1 MGGHMPGE
9 VLGTMSDAFAG
20 ELIGELEHPTVAQ
33 DRCTLRRS
41 LTVNPGSGPS
51 EFGALRPDAP
61 CDTSPISGT
70 TVGSWNSVYPQRRCA
85 VNGRSSKNE
94 IARETDGT
102 LNAHPELPQ
111 AHRSVAASQ
120 HEAGGHCF
128 PLHVRQPWKPL
139 VPERRSFR
147 RLLIPLVYLDA
158 VTPV

>member
-1 MGGHMPGE
+1 
-9 VLGTMSDAFAG
+9 MSDVSQATS
-20 ELIGELEHPTVAQ
+20 LESSSTRLLHGTAAHY
-33 DRCTLRRS
+33 
-41 LTVNPGSGPS
+41 
-51 EFGALRPDAP
+51 GALLRSTLAAGRANSAPCDPMHP
-61 CDTSPISGT
+61 CDTSPISET
-70 TVGSWNSVYPQRRCA
+70 TVGSWNYVNPQRRCA

-147 RLLIPLVYLDA
+147 RLLIPLVYLDG